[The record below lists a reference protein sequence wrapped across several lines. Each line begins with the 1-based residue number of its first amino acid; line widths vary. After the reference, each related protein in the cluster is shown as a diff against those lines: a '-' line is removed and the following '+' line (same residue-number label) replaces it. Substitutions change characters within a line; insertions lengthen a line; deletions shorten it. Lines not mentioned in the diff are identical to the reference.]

1 MRKFEDILRDKLY
14 DAKSD
19 FPSSIW
25 DDIKNEIPIEKSKP
39 SNGLWIGFFLCSFAF
54 IIFTINQYP
63 SWKANETQNR
73 TAEILNTTEFEG
85 FISSMHAIENL
96 PTNNVT
102 FNINGSSNQIVNNNS
117 NLFLKNEK
125 IASSPSLISNSINQI
140 NQVLW
145 TNSEIEN
152 QDQTN
157 LGTANEISKNFL
169 PLEVNTNHELAVKK
183 KPLPTLNLPEE
194 DVYCEIHHK
203 PDAQYY
209 IGTRHIS
216 SYAFNSLRAKSE
228 GLNEYTNS
236 RLSSES
242 KKYSFSDEVT
252 FGASFR
258 NGYIAEIGIRYDQI
272 NEKFNYKDFNATGS
286 TVLINTDTIN
296 NGSGNT
302 EIIIDTVMTDVV
314 GVREVIN
321 HNKFRKISIPISL
334 GYEVPFNKK
343 VTLGGKAGLVV
354 NVWSK
359 YDGKMFDGSGNIVE
373 ISEVQ
378 QSKSPFFKTL
388 VHNASASLYLQYNVN
403 DNLSFVTGL
412 NGYKNLGATSH
423 EFYGIEQKYS
433 SLGLFVG
440 GKYLL

>member
-85 FISSMHAIENL
+85 FISSMHEIENL
-96 PTNNVT
+96 PTNNLT

-140 NQVLW
+140 TQVLW

-183 KPLPTLNLPEE
+183 K
-194 DVYCEIHHK
+194 
-203 PDAQYY
+203 
-209 IGTRHIS
+209 
-216 SYAFNSLRAKSE
+216 
-228 GLNEYTNS
+228 
-236 RLSSES
+236 
-242 KKYSFSDEVT
+242 
-252 FGASFR
+252 
-258 NGYIAEIGIRYDQI
+258 
-272 NEKFNYKDFNATGS
+272 
-286 TVLINTDTIN
+286 TI
-296 NGSGNT
+296 T
-302 EIIIDTVMTDVV
+302 Y
-314 GVREVIN
+314 
-321 HNKFRKISIPISL
+321 P
-334 GYEVPFNKK
+334 
-343 VTLGGKAGLVV
+343 
-354 NVWSK
+354 
-359 YDGKMFDGSGNIVE
+359 
-373 ISEVQ
+373 
-378 QSKSPFFKTL
+378 
-388 VHNASASLYLQYNVN
+388 
-403 DNLSFVTGL
+403 
-412 NGYKNLGATSH
+412 
-423 EFYGIEQKYS
+423 
-433 SLGLFVG
+433 
-440 GKYLL
+440 